1 MRPPF
6 GSMIVEF
13 APGIGIH
20 WYGVLIVVGILASA
34 YYAAWQARRDGENPD
49 HIWNALT
56 VAIVLAIIGA
66 RLYHVLSEPAE
77 GVGRSYYF
85 DPNHPEHLVE
95 VLYIWQGGLGIYG
108 AAAGGA
114 LGMVLYTLYAK
125 LRPLQWL
132 DYGAPALALGQA
144 IGRWGNFFNQELYGP
159 PTGSSWWG
167 LIIDDQFRIGPYN
180 CTGPGDPDCVP
191 GKAIYPP
198 DTLFHPTFLYES
210 LWCLLVF
217 VVLAVIANKWKKKLP
232 GDILWGYLIGYP
244 LGRFFIE
251 GFFRPDA
258 WMMGTLA
265 AAQWFA
271 LACVATGIVALVVRH
286 ALVKPASS
294 ADADSEQTGEDVEAA
309 GEPVT
314 EQTAQAEPGT
324 DGAQDVDEVDES
336 ESGT

>member
-13 APGIGIH
+13 APGVGIH
-20 WYGVLIVVGILASA
+20 WYGVLIVVGILVSA
-34 YYAAWQARRDGENPD
+34 YYAAWQAKQDGENPD

-85 DPNHPEHLVE
+85 DRSHPEHLVE
-95 VLYIWQGGLGIYG
+95 TLYIWKGGLGIYG

-114 LGMVLYTLYAK
+114 LGIVLYCLYAK

-132 DYGAPALALGQA
+132 DYGAPAIALGQA
-144 IGRWGNFFNQELYGP
+144 VGRWGNFFNQELYGP

-167 LIIDDQFRIGPYN
+167 LIIDDQFRISPYS
-180 CTGPGDPDCVP
+180 CVSLSDPDCIP
-191 GKAIYPP
+191 GREMYPP

-217 VVLAVIANKWKKKLP
+217 VVLAVIAYRWKKKLP

-271 LACVATGIVALVVRH
+271 IACVVGGAAVLIVRH
-286 ALVKPASS
+286 VLSKRASS
-294 ADADSEQTGEDVEAA
+294 TDEVSDEAGEDVGAA
-309 GEPVT
+309 AET
-314 EQTAQAEPGT
+314 AAEEIAQAEPET
-324 DGAQDVDEVDES
+324 DGSQGIGEVDEPES
-336 ESGT
+336 EA

>member
-1 MRPPF
+1 MKPPF
-6 GSMIVEF
+6 GSIIVEF
-13 APGIGIH
+13 APGVGIH
-20 WYGVLIVVGILASA
+20 WYGVLIVVGILAGA
-34 YYAAWQARRDGENPD
+34 YYAAWQARRDGKDPD

-85 DPNHPEHLVE
+85 APDHPEHLVE

-114 LGMVLYTLYAK
+114 LGIVLYSLYAK
-125 LRPLQWL
+125 LHPLRWL

-167 LIIDDQFRIGPYN
+167 LIIEDQFRISLYN
-180 CTGPGDPDCVP
+180 CVRLGDPDCVP
-191 GKAIYPP
+191 GKEMYPP

-232 GDILWGYLIGYP
+232 GDIVWAYLIGYP
-244 LGRFFIE
+244 MGRFFIE

-258 WMMGTLA
+258 WMMGSLA

-271 LACVATGIVALVVRH
+271 LACVVGGAAALIVRH
-286 ALVKPASS
+286 ALVKRAPLADEASEGE
-294 ADADSEQTGEDVEAA
+294 AGEAVEDAAEVVELQPDDSEGESVSEEPEA
-309 GEPVT
+309 
-314 EQTAQAEPGT
+314 
-324 DGAQDVDEVDES
+324 
-336 ESGT
+336 

>member
-13 APGIGIH
+13 APGVGIH
-20 WYGVLIVVGILASA
+20 WYGVLIVLGILAGA
-34 YYAAWQARRDGENPD
+34 YYAAWQVRRDGKNPD

-56 VAIVLAIIGA
+56 VAIVLAIVGA
-66 RLYHVLSEPAE
+66 RLYHVLSEPAQ
-77 GVGRSYYF
+77 GIGRSYYF

-95 VLYIWQGGLGIYG
+95 IFYIWQGGLGIYG

-114 LGMVLYTLYAK
+114 LGMILYSLYAK
-125 LRPLQWL
+125 LHPLRWL
-132 DYGAPALALGQA
+132 DYGAPGLVLGQA

-167 LIIDDQFRIGPYN
+167 LIIDDQFRISPYN

-191 GKAIYPP
+191 GKAVYPP

-217 VVLAVIANKWKKKLP
+217 VVLAVVANKWKKKQP

-251 GFFRPDA
+251 GLFRPDA
-258 WMMGTLA
+258 WMMGSLA

-271 LACVATGIVALVVRH
+271 LACVVVGATMLVLRH
-286 ALVKPASS
+286 TVLKSAPS
-294 ADADSEQTGEDVEAA
+294 ADEASEGKAEEDVDTTDETVVEAEADDSESEG
-309 GEPVT
+309 
-314 EQTAQAEPGT
+314 
-324 DGAQDVDEVDES
+324 ES
-336 ESGT
+336 EESEA

>member
-1 MRPPF
+1 MKPPF

-13 APGIGIH
+13 APGVGIH
-20 WYGVLIVVGILASA
+20 WYGVLIVVGILAGA
-34 YYAAWQARRDGENPD
+34 YYASWRARQDRENPD

-56 VAIVLAIIGA
+56 VAIVLAIVGA
-66 RLYHVLSEPAE
+66 RLYHVLSQPAE
-77 GVGRSYYF
+77 GIGRSYYF
-85 DPNHPEHLVE
+85 DPEHPEHLVE
-95 VLYIWQGGLGIYG
+95 ALYIWKGGLGIYG
-108 AAAGGA
+108 AAVGGA
-114 LGMVLYTLYAK
+114 LGMVLYALYAK

-132 DYGAPALALGQA
+132 DYAAPALALGQA

-167 LIIDDQFRIGPYN
+167 LIIEDQFRISPYN

-191 GKAIYPP
+191 GKAVYPP

-210 LWCLLVF
+210 VWCLLVF
-217 VVLAVIANKWKKKLP
+217 VGLAVVANKWKKKQP
-232 GDILWGYLIGYP
+232 GDIVWSYLIAYP

-271 LACVATGIVALVVRH
+271 LAFVAFGATMLVLRH
-286 ALVKPASS
+286 TLLKSAPS
-294 ADADSEQTGEDVEAA
+294 ADEVSEASEEEAGEDVEVADA
-309 GEPVT
+309 EDKSASTEP
-314 EQTAQAEPGT
+314 EA
-324 DGAQDVDEVDES
+324 
-336 ESGT
+336 